1 MSNPATQNITILH
14 DTQEWSTDLDG
25 EIDEVRIDGH
35 RLNDI
40 HDVAT
45 KLDAQRKEQMIIA
58 IACTAVVVCTLII
71 CTSVLATFWQQ

>member
-1 MSNPATQNITILH
+1 MSNPATQNLRILH
-14 DTQEWSTDLDG
+14 DTKEWSTDLDG
-25 EIDEVRIDGH
+25 EIGEVRIDGH

-45 KLDAQRKEQMIIA
+45 KLDVQRKEQIIIA

-71 CTSVLATFWQQ
+71 CTSVLATVWRQ